1 MAASEEELR
10 ASSTPIPLLLPLL
23 RCTHIQATYRGEW
36 GIPQRQAHL
45 LNLSTNQR
53 EKKFEK
59 QICSHI
65 SKDIKQRWFWTTN
78 LGASILIRD
87 RVS

>member
-23 RCTHIQATYRGEW
+23 RCTHIQVTYRREC

-53 EKKFEK
+53 DKK
-59 QICSHI
+59 
-65 SKDIKQRWFWTTN
+65 IK
-78 LGASILIRD
+78 I
-87 RVS
+87 